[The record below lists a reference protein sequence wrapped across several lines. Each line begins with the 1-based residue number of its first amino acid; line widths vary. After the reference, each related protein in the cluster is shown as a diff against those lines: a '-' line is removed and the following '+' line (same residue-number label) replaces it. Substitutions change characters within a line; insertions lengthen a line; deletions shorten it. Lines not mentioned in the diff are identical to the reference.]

1 MRVRLGNAVA
11 MFRRR
16 KRVAKRDQT
25 PTDVYYSLRG
35 SALESVA
42 RGWIAAT
49 PAHPRVCGVVVDVPA
64 SGGFATIV
72 ALADNTTSLY
82 TSVGGGSIGAG
93 EHQPVADAN
102 HRLLATIDEYLLGF
116 SIGGDDSLP
125 TAGFVRYHVLGPT
138 NRSTADIPEDCF
150 WGRADHPLM
159 PVIVATQDLIS
170 VMRSVKPPQSPV

>member
-1 MRVRLGNAVA
+1 
-11 MFRRR
+11 MFGRR
-16 KRVAKRDQT
+16 KRAAKADPSPADT
-25 PTDVYYSLRG
+25 YYGLRG
-35 SALESVA
+35 RALESVG
-42 RGWIAAT
+42 RGWIVAT
-49 PAHPRVCGVVVDVPA
+49 PAHPRVCGVVIDVPA
-64 SGGFATIV
+64 SGGFATVV

-116 SIGGDDSLP
+116 SIGGDDTLP
-125 TAGFVRYHVLGPT
+125 PAGFVRYHVLGPA

-170 VMRSVKPPQSPV
+170 TMRSVAPRPSSD